1 MLKVVL
7 HSNPPLSCLPRT
19 SHTGFQR
26 EVQVNLLFFYIL
38 CLVYYF
44 VLQYRSPFYLN
55 IFGLWNESSEFPLF
69 LLGKFALMYKCFG
82 LQAGFWNKRGS
93 QIKVLLRVTVTRQS
107 RVHLHVSL
115 IFIKIVHVSIYGGR

>member
-1 MLKVVL
+1 MLYCSQRLFVIVKVVVYN
-7 HSNPPLSCLPRT
+7 NPPLFCLPHT
-19 SHTGFQR
+19 SREGFQR

-38 CLVYYF
+38 CLLYYF

-82 LQAGFWNKRGS
+82 LQACCQNELCL
-93 QIKVLLRVTVTRQS
+93 QTKVLLYYYFKSLFLRQKGRVLT
-107 RVHLHVSL
+107 
-115 IFIKIVHVSIYGGR
+115 